1 MRGLPAGFLT
11 VSAPS
16 GTLLVKDGLS
26 EPVAGLPK
34 GILKGEPPEAE
45 TSQATALMGRGFVAV
60 VPMRAEGEQVV
71 IRHYAHGGLW
81 RKVAGDVLLGTRRPV
96 RELVV
101 AEAARLGGVPTA
113 EALAAVVT
121 KWFGPFYRAN
131 LISRYI
137 PDTTDLIAF
146 LSGSLEGEVGGHSP
160 PCMGVARTRA
170 GIRAA
175 AAAVAAMH
183 RACILHADLQLKN
196 ILVRFRPDGAAE
208 AFVIDFDKSRVL
220 PRLTVKQRMANLMR
234 LDRSATK

>member
-16 GTLLVKDGLS
+16 GTLLVRDSLV
-26 EPVAGLPK
+26 EQVTGLPK

-81 RKVAGDVLLGTRRPV
+81 GKVAGDVLLGASRPV
-96 RELVV
+96 RELAV
-101 AEAARLGGVPTA
+101 AEAARQGGVPTA
-113 EALAAVVT
+113 EVLGAAVA
-121 KWFGPFYRAN
+121 KWFGPLYRAN

-137 PDTTDLIAF
+137 PETTDLIAF
-146 LSGSLEGEVGGHSP
+146 LSRSSELP
-160 PCMGVARTRA
+160 LAQKRA

-175 AAAVAAMH
+175 AATVVLMH
-183 RACILHADLQLKN
+183 NRGILHGDLQLKN
-196 ILVRFRPDGAAE
+196 LLVRFKPDGAAE

-234 LDRSATK
+234 LDRSATKWP